1 MKKLKNLVN
10 ELKIV
15 NSKQISN
22 PYSLEALF
30 KIIAIYLTPLFY
42 YLKINANQLTWMH
55 FITSASGAIVI
66 IALGYDYYA
75 YGVTLYFLGVMMD
88 FCDGSIARISNN
100 ATFYGRFLDG
110 LLDVVKDIMIQS
122 SLLVIIYNN
131 SDIIDNLFNEPSNT
145 YILALCVLAVGLTPI
160 HHLIYDRYSAL
171 ARWANEENSI
181 NIFPT
186 LRYIISFRTIDF
198 LLDLQY
204 IFLVV
209 IIFSLDFIIYYFIVV
224 FVTSIYVMFLHIYYS
239 KKYMNINASDHRDI

>member
-1 MKKLKNLVN
+1 MKKLKNLIN

-110 LLDVVKDIMIQS
+110 LLEVPEKITS
-122 SLLVIIYNN
+122 SIPEPLI
-131 SDIIDNLFNEPSNT
+131 LFAEFSPM
-145 YILALCVLAVGLTPI
+145 
-160 HHLIYDRYSAL
+160 HHLKDSTMLDFPHPLGPTIPVKPSSIKKVVLSENDLNPVISSFLNFIYKFF
-171 ARWANEENSI
+171 SI
-181 NIFPT
+181 
-186 LRYIISFRTIDF
+186 
-198 LLDLQY
+198 
-204 IFLVV
+204 IFLN
-209 IIFSLDFIIYYFIVV
+209 FS
-224 FVTSIYVMFLHIYYS
+224 
-239 KKYMNINASDHRDI
+239 